1 MAARQDI
8 TGSNKMTWTLRALRR
23 LNFSNVSLL
32 VPVTIAL
39 VVLVS
44 DDAATFTPQ
53 YLLPSRAPCVVSSA
67 FGPTT
72 VARATCGY
80 SSLSQYPL
88 QLGASADP
96 ENYGKT
102 DDTERDDSVPTEE
115 MKQSASTGS
124 VRFLGKGERAIVRPG
139 VVLLAPSNEFHHY
152 YRQAAIFIHAMG
164 EDEFG
169 VFVVRGV
176 IIDHPTPFTLAEMMP
191 DSSNILNNPLGNNF
205 LFRGGD
211 KGGEGVVLLHNKEH
225 LGQSVIGVSGV
236 YQGGWEEVLAAC
248 AAGEADVND
257 FKLFFNYCEF
267 TEVEIADLLKSY
279 EDGDCWASVEVST
292 EMILDGDWDRGDCW
306 RKLRNAISPSMRA

>member
-1 MAARQDI
+1 
-8 TGSNKMTWTLRALRR
+8 
-23 LNFSNVSLL
+23 
-32 VPVTIAL
+32 VTI
-39 VVLVS
+39 VLVAFVS
-44 DDAATFTPQ
+44 EEAVAFTPQ
-53 YLLPSRAPCVVSSA
+53 YLLPSRASCVSSSPC
-67 FGPTT
+67 GPTI

-80 SSLSQYPL
+80 ASLSRCPL
-88 QLGASADP
+88 QISASTDP
-96 ENYGKT
+96 GRYGQT
-102 DDTERDDSVPTEE
+102 DGTERDDSVPTEE
-115 MKQSASTGS
+115 KQSAKAAG

-191 DSSNILNNPLGNNF
+191 ESSNIQNNPLGNNF

-211 KGGEGVVLLHNKEH
+211 KGGDGVVLLHNKEH
-225 LGQSVIGVSGV
+225 LGQSVIGLSGV

-267 TEVEIADLLKSY
+267 TEVEIEDLLKSN
-279 EDGDCWASVEVST
+279 EDGDCWASVEVAT

-306 RKLRNAISPSMRA
+306 RKLRNAISPSIRA